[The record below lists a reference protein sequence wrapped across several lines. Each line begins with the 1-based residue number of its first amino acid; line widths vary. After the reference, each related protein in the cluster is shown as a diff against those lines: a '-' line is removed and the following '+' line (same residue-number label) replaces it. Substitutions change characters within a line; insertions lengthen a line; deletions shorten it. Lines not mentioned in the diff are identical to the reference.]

1 MRRLPWSLWL
11 WLSLLTPAGA
21 VAQETTGQDLEGTYA
36 ETVDVNVINVEVFV
50 TDKKGN
56 PITGFEKEDF
66 ELLEDGRPVTI
77 TNFYAVESGRPAT
90 PVETSP
96 LEIQRPGSLELL
108 PIPEDQR
115 LHVVVYVDNFNI
127 RPLNRNRVFSQ
138 LREFLVTQLEPSDRV
153 MLVSYDRSL
162 HIRHPFTNEASRIAA
177 TLHELEKDTGH
188 ALQRDN
194 ERKRIRSFIEKAD
207 QIGEAAARVRQYAAS
222 LDNDLRFT
230 LDALRDMVKSLS
242 GLPGRKALLYVS
254 DGLPMIPGHELFWAV
269 ERRFDDISVL
279 AESRY
284 YDASGKFGELAAE
297 ANADRV
303 TFYTV
308 DASGLQAYTSGQ
320 AETGRTS
327 GTDTLNLFVDQV
339 ASDNLQASIQ
349 YLAER
354 TGGRAIVN
362 ANDISAGLDRVADDL
377 GTYYSLGF
385 VSAHQGDGR
394 YHTIEVRLK
403 EKDKAKG
410 HIVRHRE
417 GYRDKPVWT
426 RMTEGTLSSLR
437 YRYERNPLDI
447 DLDLGA
453 SRRHDQGDFEV
464 PILVRIPL
472 GKVVLIPRGE
482 LYRASLRVFF
492 SAMDEKGGISDVQQ
506 AAVPIEIPP
515 EELETARQKYY
526 TYEVRLLMR
535 AGQHRVAVGVRDEIG
550 AEISFVTRQVQV
562 GGQARLPDASGV
574 APSTERVTAQ
584 KSSVE
589 AP

>member
-1 MRRLPWSLWL
+1 MRRLPWFLWL
-11 WLSLLTPAGA
+11 WLSLFTPAGA
-21 VAQETTGQDLEGTYA
+21 VFQETTEEDLEGTYV

-66 ELLEDGRPVTI
+66 ELYEDGRPVAI
-77 TNFYAVESGRPAT
+77 TNFYAVESGRPVT
-90 PVETSP
+90 PVEASP
-96 LEIQRPGSLELL
+96 LEIQRPGALELL

-138 LREFLVTQLEPSDRV
+138 LREFLITELEPSDRV

-162 HIRHPFTNEASRIAA
+162 HIRHPFTNDAGRIAA
-177 TLHELEKDTGH
+177 TLHELEQDSGH

-194 ERKRIRSFIEKAD
+194 ERKRIRSFVEKAD
-207 QIGEAAARVRQYAAS
+207 QVGEAAARVRQYAAS

-284 YDASGKFGELAAE
+284 YDASRKFGELAAE

-303 TFYTV
+303 TFYTI

-354 TGGRAIVN
+354 TGGQAIIN

-385 VSAHQGDGR
+385 VSAHKGDGR

-403 EKDKAKG
+403 ETARG
-410 HIVRHRE
+410 RIVRHRE

-437 YRYERNPLDI
+437 YRFERNPLDI
-447 DLDLGA
+447 DLEVGA
-453 SRRHDQGDFEV
+453 ARRHEQGDFEV

-482 LYRASLRVFF
+482 LHRASLKLFF
-492 SAMDEKGGISDVQQ
+492 SAMDEKGGISDVQHSE
-506 AAVPIEIPP
+506 VPIEIPS
-515 EELETARQKYY
+515 EELETARKKYY

-550 AEISFVTRQVQV
+550 AESSFVTRQVQV
-562 GGQARLPDASGV
+562 GGQARLPGASGV
-574 APSTERVTAQ
+574 PSSVERVTAQ
-584 KSSVE
+584 RPSVG